1 MSMARNVAAFEYGEV
16 PCVIHTRMGPSYT
29 GVIRSHHSQKAVFL
43 RCDDTRSVLI
53 PWGDITAI
61 IAQPREYKTRRNA

>member
-1 MSMARNVAAFEYGEV
+1 MESNVAAFEYGEV

-29 GVIRSHHSQKAVFL
+29 GVIRAHQSQKDVFL
-43 RCDDTRSVLI
+43 RRDDGRSVLI
-53 PWGDITAI
+53 PWGKITAI